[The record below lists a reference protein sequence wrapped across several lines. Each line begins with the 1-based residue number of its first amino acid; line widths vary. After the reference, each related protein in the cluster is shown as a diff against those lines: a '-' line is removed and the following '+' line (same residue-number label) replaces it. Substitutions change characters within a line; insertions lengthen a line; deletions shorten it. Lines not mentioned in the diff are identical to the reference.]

1 MPLNIKEWKKE
12 EERRQKKVIGQVC
25 LTAEPD
31 VSILGRQVK
40 VLEGVFSSRA
50 AGKALPQQL

>member
-1 MPLNIKEWKKE
+1 MPLNIKEGKKE

-50 AGKALPQQL
+50 AGKALP